1 MKVSA
6 VIPAFNEAQTIGRVL
21 DVITTF
27 TAIDEI
33 VVVSDGSTDNTVEVV
48 RQYPVRMIELKE
60 NIGKGGALQ
69 RGIDSASGDIL
80 VFLDADLIGLTT
92 KHLEDMMQPVLLNQV
107 EMVIGIFDNGRLTT
121 DLAQVFAPY
130 LSGQRVLKRSVIQG
144 LDNLEMTRFGVE
156 IALTVYAKTNQIACQ
171 EVKLSQMSHVMK
183 EEKLGF
189 FPGVLYRLKMYWE
202 IVKVLAQIDISLK

>member
-1 MKVSA
+1 MKVSV

-48 RQYPVRMIELKE
+48 RQYPVRLIELKE

-69 RGIDSASGDIL
+69 RGIDNASGDIL

-92 KHLEDMMQPVLLNQV
+92 KHLEDMMQPVLLNRV
-107 EMVIGIFDNGRLTT
+107 EMVIGIFDSGRLTT

-156 IALTVYAKTNQIACQ
+156 IALTIYAKTNQIPCQ

>member
-33 VVVSDGSTDNTVEVV
+33 VVVSDGSTDDTVEVV
-48 RQYPVRMIELKE
+48 RQYPVRLIELKE
-60 NIGKGGALQ
+60 NVGKGGALQ

-92 KHLEDMMQPVLLNQV
+92 KHLEDMMQPVLLNRV
-107 EMVIGIFDNGRLTT
+107 EMVIGVFDNGRLTT

-156 IALTVYAKTNQIACQ
+156 IALTIYAKTNQIACQ
-171 EVKLSQMSHVMK
+171 EVKLAQMSHVMK

-202 IVKVLAQIDISLK
+202 IVKVLAQSDISLK

>member
-6 VIPAFNEAQTIGRVL
+6 VIPAFNEEQTIGCVL
-21 DVITTF
+21 DVVTKF
-27 TAIDEI
+27 SAIEET
-33 VVVSDGSTDNTVEVV
+33 VVVSDGSTDNTGDIV
-48 RQYPVRMIELKE
+48 RKYPVKLIELEK

-69 RGIDSASGDIL
+69 RGIENVSGDIL
-80 VFLDADLIGLTT
+80 VFLDADLTGLTP
-92 KHLEDMMQPVLLNQV
+92 KHLEDMLRPVLYNQV
-107 EMVIGIFDNGRLTT
+107 EMVVGIFDHGRLTT

-130 LSGQRVLKRSVIQG
+130 LSGQRVLKRSVFQG

-156 IALTVYAKTNQIACQ
+156 VALTRYAKANGLSCQ
-171 EVKLSQMSHVMK
+171 EVKLDKMSHVMK

-202 IVKVLAQIDISLK
+202 IVKVFAKSDLR